1 MTRFR
6 FQNRLILFVASAAF
20 IALFGCKESGTF
32 EAQDTA
38 GMQWYKGNTHTHT
51 TNSDGDS
58 PPEYVASW
66 YKNHG
71 YNFLVLSDH
80 NFLTDPA
87 AYAYLADSSF
97 MLIAGEEV
105 TSGFEKKPVHVNGLN
120 VSRLVQPQKDSTL
133 VGTLQKNIDAI
144 RDADGAPHINHPNFR
159 WAFDHRALLQLK
171 NDKLLEIYNGH
182 PTVHNWGGGGF
193 PGMEDVWDHLLTAG
207 KHIYGIAVDD
217 AHHFQGEFAANR
229 SNPGRGWVVVRA
241 RTFSPA
247 EIIENLEK
255 GLFYASTGVAL
266 DDMIVEPSRVEL
278 RIRQDQ
284 DFRFTTEFMGAGGDV
299 LLRTTE
305 NPAIYVLRGGEKY
318 VRAKVTNSGGAFAW
332 TQPVFVQ

>member
-1 MTRFR
+1 M
-6 FQNRLILFVASAAF
+6 
-20 IALFGCKESGTF
+20 
-32 EAQDTA
+32 
-38 GMQWYKGNTHTHT
+38 
-51 TNSDGDS
+51 
-58 PPEYVASW
+58 
-66 YKNHG
+66 
-71 YNFLVLSDH
+71 
-80 NFLTDPA
+80 
-87 AYAYLADSSF
+87 
-97 MLIAGEEV
+97 
-105 TSGFEKKPVHVNGLN
+105 
-120 VSRLVQPQKDSTL
+120 
-133 VGTLQKNIDAI
+133 
-144 RDADGAPHINHPNFR
+144 
-159 WAFDHRALLQLK
+159 
-171 NDKLLEIYNGH
+171 
-182 PTVHNWGGGGF
+182 
-193 PGMEDVWDHLLTAG
+193 
-207 KHIYGIAVDD
+207 
-217 AHHFQGEFAANR
+217 
-229 SNPGRGWVVVRA
+229 VRA